1 MKKFL
6 KGVFSVCFIL
16 TLTACSSGNQVDNST
31 TDNTPN
37 ESQEATVSEPSGN
50 TDTLIVYYSFSGN
63 TKAAAEELQRLTG
76 GDIAAITRTQDYPSD
91 NDAFTEMAEQEILD
105 KSTPEISLSV
115 DSIDEY
121 DVIFAGYPIWWEEAP
136 AMIRTFLTEY
146 DLQDKTVVPFCT
158 SSSDGIEESLDVFDV
173 LDGKATVTEG
183 LRINDYDEIPAW
195 LEDIEVNN

>member
-16 TLTACSSGNQVDNST
+16 TLAACSSGNQVDNST

-37 ESQEATVSEPSGN
+37 DSQETTVSESLGN

-121 DVIFAGYPIWWEEAP
+121 DVIFVGYPIWWEEAP

-158 SSSDGIEESLDVFDV
+158 SSSDGIEESLDVIDV
-173 LDGKATVTEG
+173 IDGKATVTEG

-195 LEDIEVNN
+195 LEDIGVNN

>member
-16 TLTACSSGNQVDNST
+16 TLAACSSGNQVDNST

-105 KSTPEISLSV
+105 KSTPKISLSV
-115 DSIDEY
+115 DSLDEY
-121 DVIFAGYPIWWEEAP
+121 DVIFVGYPIWWEEAP

-146 DLQDKTVVPFCT
+146 DFQDKTVVPFCT

-183 LRINDYDEIPAW
+183 LRVNDYDEIPAW
-195 LEDIEVNN
+195 LEDIGVNN

>member
-16 TLTACSSGNQVDNST
+16 TLAACSSGNQVDNST

-37 ESQEATVSEPSGN
+37 ESQETTVSEPSGN

-115 DSIDEY
+115 DSLDEY
-121 DVIFAGYPIWWEEAP
+121 DVIFVGYPIWWEEAP

-146 DLQDKTVVPFCT
+146 DFQDKTVVPFCT

-183 LRINDYDEIPAW
+183 LRVNDYDEIPAW
-195 LEDIEVNN
+195 LEDIGINN